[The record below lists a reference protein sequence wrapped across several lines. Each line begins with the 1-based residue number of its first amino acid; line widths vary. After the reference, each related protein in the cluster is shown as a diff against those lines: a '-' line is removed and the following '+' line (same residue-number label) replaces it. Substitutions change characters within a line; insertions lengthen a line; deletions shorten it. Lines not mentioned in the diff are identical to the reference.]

1 MKAKIIL
8 AAFALIAV
16 LLLSGCINPEDEN
29 GSSKTGNAALA
40 DANSDAGKYA
50 DKNAGIDAN
59 KIIGDGADSNSP
71 AAQYIIK
78 LKSEIIPAEGSD
90 ANFGLKFDI
99 NTFNVL
105 VKYRYSIN
113 ISAAEQAILE
123 DALNIVSPCCGAI
136 VWKCDCAHDAAQK
149 GLAKLMIKNY
159 GITDANV
166 IREKALEWQ
175 HYFFPRYFME
185 KELKEKI
192 ASGEIDKNVF
202 DELPNQMGSC

>member
-1 MKAKIIL
+1 MKFAIIL
-8 AAFALIAV
+8 AAFALIA
-16 LLLSGCINPEDEN
+16 LLLVSGCVNSDDSN
-29 GSSKTGNAALA
+29 GGSKTGNAALA
-40 DANSDAGKYA
+40 DSNAEIDGNANA
-50 DKNAGIDAN
+50 DAN
-59 KIIGDGADSNSP
+59 AAKIQDSNSP

-99 NTFNVL
+99 NTFNAL

-192 ASGEIDKNVF
+192 ASGEIDANVLN
-202 DELPNQMGSC
+202 ELPNQMGS

>member
-1 MKAKIIL
+1 MKAEIIL

-16 LLLSGCINPEDEN
+16 LLLSGCISSNDAN
-29 GSSKTGNAALA
+29 GSAKTGNAALG
-40 DANSDAGKYA
+40 DANADI
-50 DKNAGIDAN
+50 DKNSGTDAN
-59 KIIGDGADSNSP
+59 IAKAGDSNSP

-105 VKYRYSIN
+105 VKYRYNIN
-113 ISAAEQAILE
+113 LSAEEQSILE
-123 DALNIVSPCCGAI
+123 DALNIVSPCCGAL
-136 VWKCDCAHDAAQK
+136 VYKCDCGHDAAQK

-166 IREKALEWQ
+166 IRENALKWQ

-192 ASGEIDKNVF
+192 ASGEIDANVLN
-202 DELPNQMGSC
+202 ELPNQMGKC

>member
-1 MKAKIIL
+1 METKMKAEIIL

-16 LLLSGCINPEDEN
+16 LLISGCINSNDAN
-29 GSSKTGNAALA
+29 GSAKTGNATLGDANAKADKNSSA
-40 DANSDAGKYA
+40 DANITKAGDSD
-50 DKNAGIDAN
+50 
-59 KIIGDGADSNSP
+59 SP

-105 VKYRYSIN
+105 VKYRYDMSLN
-113 ISAAEQAILE
+113 AKQQAILE

-136 VWKCDCAHDAAQK
+136 VHKCDCGHDAALK
-149 GLAKLMIKNY
+149 GIAKLMIKNY

-166 IREKALEWQ
+166 IRENALRWQ

-192 ASGEIDKNVF
+192 ASGEIDKSVL
-202 DELPNQMGSC
+202 DELPNQMGKC